1 MTSLPVCLPLRC
13 HGNTSINSHHWLGH
27 THSNSLSQL
36 VDVPIFQYFKKYFP
50 HICLLPENTQYYE
63 IVNSKIKQCSVQ
75 ILNWSILLTYYY
87 LFRNGLLCVL
97 KRVEGGRDSLK
108 KNEECLRNWFFSLSS
123 VCDEGRWM
131 VGHLAMASPVVNSTS
146 RLRFMITTTT
156 KKGSITWWVL
166 QMTGHRHLLGKQ
178 N

>member
-1 MTSLPVCLPLRC
+1 MKL
-13 HGNTSINSHHWLGH
+13 
-27 THSNSLSQL
+27 
-36 VDVPIFQYFKKYFP
+36 
-50 HICLLPENTQYYE
+50 
-63 IVNSKIKQCSVQ
+63 
-75 ILNWSILLTYYY
+75 SILKLSSAVFKSLTGQFY
-87 LFRNGLLCVL
+87 LPTTTYLEMGSSVYLREW
-97 KRVEGGRDSLK
+97 REGFFE

>member
-1 MTSLPVCLPLRC
+1 MKKKRRV
-13 HGNTSINSHHWLGH
+13 
-27 THSNSLSQL
+27 
-36 VDVPIFQYFKKYFP
+36 FKK
-50 HICLLPENTQYYE
+50 L
-63 IVNSKIKQCSVQ
+63 V
-75 ILNWSILLTYYY
+75 
-87 LFRNGLLCVL
+87 
-97 KRVEGGRDSLK
+97 
-108 KNEECLRNWFFSLSS
+108 FFSLSS

>member
-1 MTSLPVCLPLRC
+1 MFKSLTGQFYLPTTTYLEMGSSVYLRE
-13 HGNTSINSHHWLGH
+13 W
-27 THSNSLSQL
+27 
-36 VDVPIFQYFKKYFP
+36 
-50 HICLLPENTQYYE
+50 
-63 IVNSKIKQCSVQ
+63 
-75 ILNWSILLTYYY
+75 
-87 LFRNGLLCVL
+87 R
-97 KRVEGGRDSLK
+97 EGFFE